1 MRRVLGS
8 VWFRLL
14 VTLALL
20 AVVALQVDWAAFLER
35 VSGGS
40 IGWLAVALALVVAAL
55 AMGALRWGWLLSAA
69 GIHLTAGEVARVY
82 AVSTFASTFLPTSIG
97 GDVARALLVTRD
109 GPMLVRVGLTIL
121 VDRAG
126 AFAGMLAVAWGAV
139 VLVPSVLPDGAVA
152 LLALLTALAVAGT
165 LLLLWLALGGGRSLT
180 RRLPDRIRAPLAGAR
195 EVIAIYGRNPRT
207 LPVLM
212 ATSIAFQIL
221 AAAQL
226 WAIAEALD
234 LPLSFAAAAVTL
246 TLVTVATLLP
256 VSIAGFG
263 IREGSYVVLL
273 APLGINAT
281 DATAISLT
289 AVVILLIAS
298 LPGALL
304 LVRRGMRP
312 VLA

>member
-8 VWFRLL
+8 IWFRLV

-20 AVVALQVDWAAFLER
+20 ALVALQVDWAAFLER
-35 VSGGS
+35 VAGGS
-40 IGWLAVALALVVAAL
+40 PAWLAVALLLVLAAL
-55 AMGALRWGWLLSAA
+55 ATGAARWWWLLSAA
-69 GIHLTAGEVARVY
+69 GIRLTAAEVARVY

-109 GPMLVRVGLTIL
+109 GRMLVRVGLTIL

-126 AFAGMLAVAWGAV
+126 AFVGMLVVAWGAV
-139 VLVPSVLPDGAVA
+139 LLVPAVLPDGVLA
-152 LLALLTALAVAGT
+152 LLAVLTALAVAGG
-165 LLLLWLALGGGRSLT
+165 LVLLWLAAGGGRSLT
-180 RRLPDRIRAPLAGAR
+180 RRLPERIRAPLSGAR
-195 EVIAIYGRNPRT
+195 EVIAVYGRNPRT
-207 LPVLM
+207 LPVLLT
-212 ATSIAFQIL
+212 TSVAFQIL

-246 TLVTVATLLP
+246 TLVTVATLVPL
-256 VSIAGFG
+256 SIAGFG

-273 APLGINAT
+273 APLGIDAT

-289 AVVILLIAS
+289 AVVVLLVAS

>member
-1 MRRVLGS
+1 MRKVLGS

-20 AVVALQVDWAAFLER
+20 AVVALQVDWAAFVER

-40 IGWLAVALALVVAAL
+40 LGWLAVALAFVVAAL
-55 AMGALRWGWLLSAA
+55 AMGALRWGWLLAAA
-69 GIHLTAGEVARVY
+69 GIQMSAADVARIY
-82 AVSTFASTFLPTSIG
+82 AVSTFASTFLPTSVG

-126 AFAGMLAVAWGAV
+126 AFVGMLAVAWGAV
-139 VLVPSVLPDGAVA
+139 LLVPATLPDGAVA
-152 LLALLTALAVAGT
+152 LLAVLTALAVVGF
-165 LLLLWLALGGGRSLT
+165 LLLLWLAVGGGRSLT
-180 RRLPDRIRAPLAGAR
+180 RRLPDRVRVPLAGAR
-195 EVIAIYGRNPRT
+195 DVIAIYGRNPRT

-212 ATSIAFQIL
+212 STSVAFQLL

-226 WAIAEALD
+226 WAIGEALD

-246 TLVTVATLLP
+246 TLVTVAMLLP

-263 IREGSYVVLL
+263 VREGSYVVLL
-273 APLGINAT
+273 APLGIDAT